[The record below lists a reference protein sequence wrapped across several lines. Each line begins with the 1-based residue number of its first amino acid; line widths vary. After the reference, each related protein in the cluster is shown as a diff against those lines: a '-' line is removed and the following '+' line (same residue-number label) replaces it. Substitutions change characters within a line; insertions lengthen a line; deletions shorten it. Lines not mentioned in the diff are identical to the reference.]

1 MPLKAAFTNSI
12 SWITF
17 GCAHVAAWHLP
28 KCCHKKGLENYGA
41 LLFSSA
47 DTPSLA
53 AQLLECQTD
62 KKSDESK
69 KDTSQ
74 VGLELVEYISAANSS
89 KYM

>member
-1 MPLKAAFTNSI
+1 M
-12 SWITF
+12 
-17 GCAHVAAWHLP
+17 C
-28 KCCHKKGLENYGA
+28 
-41 LLFSSA
+41 LFLYL

-74 VGLELVEYISAANSS
+74 VGLELVEYISAANSG
-89 KYM
+89 KWQVTCKTHIHIYVM